1 MGFQSDKLTDWKTE
15 LLLLSRKTQLANKY
29 VHDRRKKDPTAS
41 IFWIT
46 ARSEDE
52 IKAGFQAISDMLSD
66 RLGQKP
72 LGNPLDLLTNW
83 LCSPSHEDW
92 LLVLDNYD
100 DVRVDI
106 RKFLPAG
113 MLGAVL
119 ITSRD
124 RKVIGSV
131 ATSGLALSAMDAVDA
146 GRLFLD
152 IQGSS
157 TGILRNK
164 ATDHPEADILEDIL
178 KELQY
183 FPLAIDQAASF
194 IRENSPMTFR
204 EYLEYLKPRSINRER
219 LMRFKQ
225 ANPMYPESVM
235 TTWEISLKYL
245 ERTQPR
251 ASKILQILGFLNQ
264 GYIAEDLLTT
274 ATKEIPWIFES
285 ASLPKRIPNTFL
297 TDMQYLQDDVG
308 FRVAI
313 GTLVSLSMVRRD
325 PAGPTLHVHPLVHEW
340 IRVRLNLEPERQARL
355 TICAALVLYQSFPL
369 ELVAWVPDGS
379 PSWSSDFVRR
389 VERVAYHSTSVLQNL
404 RDYQAHAKTLPLE
417 CFVLCEIFILAEAPY
432 HSVHPSDTSNE
443 VSAKLDQVIRA
454 MIPFLPRSQQPIARE
469 IHKAI
474 SWLHNHSWSGGSFRV
489 LHEIVD
495 ALEALLPSFAI
506 RDSPASFSMLLVT
519 LATDISRCVD
529 YRPKRSKRSAKE
541 SSPNT
546 TSSWWTCLRD
556 FDGAQNE
563 RHREI
568 SIRLFKALK
577 RVVSS
582 KSPASHFDQW
592 ISLMIDLRIIYTL
605 NLWEFANQT
614 YLNVT
619 QMLSPSA
626 FRYIPFEQRGAC
638 LCKLARFLWEYP
650 EAMDYESLRAV
661 LSSAVVECKAEL
673 HRERRAMKQRQD
685 SQLIRAWSHSSYISS
700 SWGRSTEQGEEGKI
714 KTDLVGPIGYIW
726 EIAIDVAKAISN
738 PKLCWRTSL
747 NDHGKENYLKPEQR
761 RWAFELVLGFRKLRA
776 TVSKASPASNLMPLD
791 HFKEFNCNFALS
803 AIYLHLEDWPMLRE
817 CLAKTLQFEAIFDFC
832 DSSHPRPWDR
842 GQVSRLWEESQDPRL
857 ARLMRQVVDVS
868 STNTDIA
875 MLEASSALL
884 QLGIPESCSYI
895 SSVGVE
901 EAIAAAI
908 VLVDKEGKLPSAEIN
923 NLQLHL
929 STLTRMTHDPTIYL
943 SRLEIIFK
951 LACHLLVKPSSSITS
966 STPIPINS
974 SAGGQTQRS
983 HMEASDDESSDDST
997 DSVGFGD
1004 QHNPTG
1010 YDWGW

>member
-1 MGFQSDKLTDWKTE
+1 MTDWEIE
-15 LLLLSRKTQLANKY
+15 LSLLSRKIQLANKY
-29 VHDRRKKDPTAS
+29 VHDRRRKDPTAS

-52 IKAGFQAISDMLSD
+52 IKAGFQAIANMLSD

-83 LCSPSHEDW
+83 LYSPSHEDW

-131 ATSGLALSAMDAVDA
+131 ATSGIALSAMDAVDA

-157 TGILRNK
+157 TGVLRNK
-164 ATDHPEADILEDIL
+164 ATDHPEADVLEDIL

-235 TTWEISLKYL
+235 TTWEISLEYL

-251 ASKILQILGFLNQ
+251 ASKLLQLLGFLNQ
-264 GYIAEDLLTT
+264 DDIAEDLLTS
-274 ATKEIPWIFES
+274 ATKDISWIFES
-285 ASLPKRIPNTFL
+285 ASLPKRLPNPFL

-308 FRVAI
+308 LRVAI
-313 GTLVSLSMVRRD
+313 GTLTSLSMIRRD
-325 PAGPTLHVHPLVHEW
+325 PSGPTLHVHPLVHEW
-340 IRVRLNLEPERQARL
+340 IRVRLNVEPEQQARFS
-355 TICAALVLYQSFPL
+355 ICATLVLYQSFPL

-389 VERVAYHSTSVLQNL
+389 VDRVAYHITSVLQNL
-404 RDYQAHAKTLPLE
+404 WDYQAHAETLPLE
-417 CFVLCEIFILAEAPY
+417 CFFLCEIFILAEAPN
-432 HSVHPSDTSNE
+432 HSVHPFNTSNE

-454 MIPFLPRSQQPIARE
+454 MIPCLPRSQQPIACQ

-474 SWLHNHSWSGGSFRV
+474 SWLHSHTWLGGSFGM
-489 LHEIVD
+489 LQEIVD
-495 ALEALLPSFAI
+495 ALEAILPKFPI
-506 RDSPASFSMLLVT
+506 QDSPASFSMLLVT
-519 LATDISRCVD
+519 LATDISRCVH
-529 YRPKRSKRSAKE
+529 YRPKSSKGSAKE
-541 SSPNT
+541 PSPNT
-546 TSSWWTCLRD
+546 TSSWWTYLRD
-556 FDGAQNE
+556 SDGAQNE
-563 RHREI
+563 RHQEI
-568 SIRLFKALK
+568 NMRLLKALK

-582 KSPASHFDQW
+582 KYIPSHFDQW
-592 ISLMIDLRIIYTL
+592 ISLMIDLRIINTL
-605 NLWEFANQT
+605 TIWEFANQT
-614 YLNVT
+614 YLNIT
-619 QMLSPSA
+619 QILSPSV

-638 LCKLARFLWEYP
+638 LCKLAQLLWEYP
-650 EAMDYESLRAV
+650 EAMDYENLRAV
-661 LSSAVVECKAEL
+661 LSSAVIECKAEL
-673 HRERRAMKQRQD
+673 QRERRAMKERQD
-685 SQLIRAWSHSSYISS
+685 SGLIRAWSHSSYISS
-700 SWGRSTEQGEEGKI
+700 SWGRSTEQDEKEKI
-714 KTDLVGPIGYIW
+714 ETDLVGPIEYIW
-726 EIAIDVAKAISN
+726 QIAIDVAKAISN

-747 NDHGKENYLKPEQR
+747 NGCGEEEYLKPEQR
-761 RWAFELVLGFRKLRA
+761 RWALELVLGFRKLRA
-776 TVSKASPASNLMPLD
+776 TISKVSTTSDQVVLD
-791 HFKEFNCNFALS
+791 HFKEFNCNLALS

-817 CLAKTLQFEAIFDFC
+817 CLSKTLQFEAIVDFC
-832 DSSHPRPWDR
+832 DSSHPRPWDC
-842 GQVSRLWEESQDPRL
+842 GQVSRRWEESQDL
-857 ARLMRQVVDVS
+857 VSARLIRQAGGGS
-868 STNTDIA
+868 STNNDIA

-884 QLGIPESCSYI
+884 QLGIPESCSCI

-901 EAIAAAI
+901 EAIATAI
-908 VLVDKEGKLPSAEIN
+908 VLVDKEGKLPSAEIS

-929 STLTRMTHDPTIYL
+929 SALPRMKHTPTIYL
-943 SRLEIIFK
+943 SRLEIIYN
-951 LACHLLVKPSSSITS
+951 LACHLLVKPSSSITPT
-966 STPIPINS
+966 TPVPINS
-974 SAGGQTQRS
+974 SAGEQTQRS
-983 HMEASDDESSDDST
+983 HLEASDDESSDDSA

-1004 QHNPTG
+1004 VHSPTE